1 MFLLWFPVQCINWCC
16 LCLTS
21 KMFSVYENIDHRDF
35 IRDNHWLPQ
44 ITQHIN
50 SYFPWWT
57 LSDPY
62 MSLIQTVSNLN
73 PLPQGNQAP
82 AQPLVPYGK
91 PPQTLKRPQYKD
103 QLRGSIFWRTKD
115 PCYSQRKILSSE
127 KCHYSQ
133 KWVPSWYHLIPHFV
147 MFHYFIC
154 LCTLRYTSL
163 ADPQSEF
170 HKG

>member
-73 PLPQGNQAP
+73 PPPPSPREIKHLLSHWFHMGN
-82 AQPLVPYGK
+82 LHK
-91 PPQTLKRPQYKD
+91 L
-103 QLRGSIFWRTKD
+103 WKD
-115 PCYSQRKILSSE
+115 PNIKTNWGVPFSGGPKIPVIAKERSFHLKTVITAKSEYLAGTIWYLTLSCSII
-127 KCHYSQ
+127 S
-133 KWVPSWYHLIPHFV
+133 FV
-147 MFHYFIC
+147 C
-154 LCTLRYTSL
+154 VL
-163 ADPQSEF
+163 
-170 HKG
+170 